1 MSADSPEHNAET
13 ALWRA
18 VLDQAMQDAC
28 AEPRA
33 LPNSGD
39 PGEARDW
46 FWRSGSDFALACDGA
61 GLDRKAV
68 TAFAKDVINGGTRR
82 R

>member
-1 MSADSPEHNAET
+1 MLPERVVGSGET

-28 AEPRA
+28 AESHA
-33 LPNSGD
+33 LPISDD

-46 FWRSGSDFALACDGA
+46 FGYTGGADFALVCDSA
-61 GLDRKAV
+61 GLDGSAV
-68 TAFAKDVINGGTRR
+68 AAYGPASK
-82 R
+82 